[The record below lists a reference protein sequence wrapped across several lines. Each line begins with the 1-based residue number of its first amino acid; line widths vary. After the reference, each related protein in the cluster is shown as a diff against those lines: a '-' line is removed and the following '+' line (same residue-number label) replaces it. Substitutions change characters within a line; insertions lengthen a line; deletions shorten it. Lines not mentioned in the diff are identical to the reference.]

1 MTGKSHFFHFFQEE
15 WNLLN
20 LLVPALTLTYKA
32 KPDHLL
38 QRKHSLLSMSH
49 LQRRQSVQKS
59 WAKKC
64 RHDKFCEGWLKNF
77 SWFETDQEMTVFCSI
92 CLKTRQKNGFT
103 RGSRNYQYSVLT
115 EHAKSISQK
124 AATCMVP
131 HSESA
136 CACEKEC
143 LQAWESLCQDPAG
156 NQTTR
161 RPPDHNKEMQTA
173 VVWSCLPFIRY
184 RERGTKTRPTEDEV
198 GRQHQ
203 GMDWLG
209 VWQVPEGSGDGG
221 NWLWSHLWC
230 PNNPL
235 G

>member
-20 LLVPALTLTYKA
+20 LLVSALTLTYKA

-38 QRKHSLLSMSH
+38 QRKHSLSSMSH
-49 LQRRQSVQKS
+49 LQRPQSVQKS
-59 WAKKC
+59 SAKKC
-64 RHDKFCEGWLKNF
+64 RHDKFREGWLKDF

-115 EHAKSISQK
+115 GHAKSISQK
-124 AATCMVP
+124 AAVATSTTSKQTCMVP

-143 LQAWESLCQDPAG
+143 LQAWESPCQDPAG
-156 NQTTR
+156 NQTKR
-161 RPPDHNKEMQTA
+161 RPPDHHKKTQTA
-173 VVWSCLPFIRY
+173 VVWTCLPSIR
-184 RERGTKTRPTEDEV
+184 
-198 GRQHQ
+198 
-203 GMDWLG
+203 
-209 VWQVPEGSGDGG
+209 SG
-221 NWLWSHLWC
+221 
-230 PNNPL
+230 
-235 G
+235 